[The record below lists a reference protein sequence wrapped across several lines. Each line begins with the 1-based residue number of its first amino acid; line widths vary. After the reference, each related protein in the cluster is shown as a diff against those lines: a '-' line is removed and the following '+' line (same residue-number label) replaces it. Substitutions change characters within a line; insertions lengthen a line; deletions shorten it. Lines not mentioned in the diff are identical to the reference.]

1 MRFSKFSRIL
11 DGIEKEPSRNSMVG
25 ILAGLYS
32 DLAPEE
38 IRGTTYL
45 LQGVVEPPFKGIE
58 FGIGEKLLIRAL
70 SISSGRPEKTIVSEY
85 QKTGDLG
92 IVSETFS
99 KSGKQGKLFESQPLE
114 LSEVYSELRRLA
126 SLSGAGSQEDKVRS
140 LAALVGR
147 CKEPGEAKHLVRIPL
162 SKLRLG
168 IGDLS
173 ILDAVSVSGALD
185 KSMRAELESAY
196 NICSDLGLVA
206 ETFLL
211 KGRAG
216 LSEIEIT
223 PGNPIRP
230 ALAERL
236 ESGEA
241 IIGKIGPCF
250 VDAKYDGFRA
260 QVHKRDSQVYIFSR
274 SLERTTDM
282 FPEIAEA
289 VRRLPERE
297 LIIEGEAIGINPST
311 GKFLPFQD
319 TIQRKRKHGIEEAR
333 EALPLVLF
341 AFDILYLEGVDYT
354 KLPFKERRK
363 KLEELVR
370 GREGIRP
377 SNGIFA
383 STGEEIDD
391 FFSGALSSG
400 LEGIIAKKLDERY
413 VAGARKFAWVKLK
426 KSYTE
431 EGLSDTVDCAII
443 GYFRGKGQRT
453 EFGFGGL
460 LVAVIDEEDGKFKSI
475 AKVGTGF
482 SEEAMEKFRTLLE
495 GIKSREMPKGVESRL
510 VPDFWTEPKYVVSI
524 SADEI
529 TASPI
534 HSAGSSGEGGNGLA
548 LRFPRIK
555 GFARE
560 DKGAKDATTVS
571 EIRSLYEL
579 QERTRKGSK

>member
-1 MRFSKFSRIL
+1 MRFSEFSGIL
-11 DGIEKEPSRNSMVG
+11 EAIEKEPSRNSMVG
-25 ILAGLYS
+25 ILASLYS
-32 DLAPEE
+32 ALSPGE

-45 LQGVVEPPFKGIE
+45 LQGVVEPPFKGVE

-70 SISSGRPEKTIVSEY
+70 SISSGRPERTIVSEY

-92 IVSETFS
+92 IVSENFS
-99 KSGKQGKLFESQPLE
+99 KSGKQGKLFEGQPLE

-168 IGDLS
+168 IGDPS
-173 ILDAVSVSGALD
+173 ILDALSVSKARD
-185 KSMRAELESAY
+185 KTLRTDIESAY
-196 NICSDLGLVA
+196 NLCSDLGLVA

-211 KGRAG
+211 KGQEG
-216 LSEIEIT
+216 LLEIEIT

-260 QVHKRDSQVYIFSR
+260 QVHKKDSRVEIFSR

-282 FPEIAEA
+282 FPEISEA

-297 LIIEGEAIGINPST
+297 LIIEGEAIGIDQKT

-333 EALPLVLF
+333 ESLPLVLF
-341 AFDILYLEGVDYT
+341 AFDILYLEGIDYT

-370 GREGIRP
+370 GNGGIRP

-431 EGLSDTVDCAII
+431 AGLSDTVDCAII

-460 LVAVIDEEDGKFKSI
+460 LVAVLDEGDGKFKSI

-482 SEEAMEKFRTLLE
+482 SEEAMERFGKLLE
-495 GIKSREMPKGVESRL
+495 EISSKERPKLVESRL

-529 TASPI
+529 TESPI
-534 HSAGSSGEGGNGLA
+534 HSAGASGEGGNGLA

-555 GFARE
+555 GFVRE
-560 DKGAKDATTVS
+560 DKGARDATTVS

-579 QERTRKGSK
+579 QERTRKGAK